1 MESEDKKTI
10 YTRRNLLLFISIII
24 IILILVVGCQLFKK
38 KDDKPANPDV
48 IEVTSINVDVANL
61 DLKVGETKKINATV
75 YPMDATNQT
84 LAYSIDNDNVATVD
98 AQGNVTGISPGTAVI
113 TVKTNNGIST
123 NVNVIVSE
131 EKPEEVVQKPTIKF
145 GTPSGTKGKNNWYI
159 SNVTVKVTLTGS
171 NTAKY
176 CLSGGI
182 ECTPKT
188 TIKSGQKITVGEGI
202 WRIFVKATNSAGSTT
217 SKTELI
223 HVDVSKPTILLTGV
237 SGTDGVTIVA
247 TCKDSTSGVAKCAE
261 SSEKSVTINN
271 VKETTTYIVTDSA
284 GNTTSKQT
292 TIGTV
297 IQYRRRKCASYKWSE
312 WGTPTSKLVNPDD
325 CNKNRSKAEA
335 ESGGYD
341 TYQTCVEKSGGSTA
355 CVNQGLEPECKLMRT
370 YTRSITGCNWGSW
383 SEWGTTEYYDVK
395 NKYDAEKRTMYVMN

>member
-24 IILILVVGCQLFKK
+24 IILILIVGCQMFKK
-38 KDDKPANPDV
+38 KDDKPANPDI

-159 SNVTVKVTLTGS
+159 SNLTVKVTLNGAKS
-171 NTAKY
+171 AKY
-176 CLSGGI
+176 CMSSGI

-188 TIKSGQKITVGEGI
+188 TIKSGQKITVSEGV
-202 WRIFVKATNSAGSTT
+202 WRIYVKATNSGGSTT
-217 SKTELI
+217 AKSSLI
-223 HVDVSKPTILLTGV
+223 HVDVTKPTISFAGTAGV
-237 SGTDGVTIVA
+237 AGATIVA
-247 TCKDSTSGVAKCAE
+247 TCKDSTSGIIDCAG
-261 SSEKSVTINN
+261 SSTPATLTKVIEN
-271 VKETTTYIVTDSA
+271 TTYTVTDKA
-284 GNTTSKQT
+284 GNTTTGQV
-292 TIGTV
+292 TIKTQKEYRKASCSTGYNEWKKGSMTCTKDVGTYNSQAA
-297 IQYRRRKCASYKWSE
+297 ITKE
-312 WGTPTSKLVNPDD
+312 N
-325 CNKNRSKAEA
+325 A
-335 ESGGYD
+335 ESNGRLYYYSCGYD
-341 TYQTCVEKSGGSTA
+341 MDCEYSYGYGGS
-355 CVNQGLEPECKLMRT
+355 CIK
-370 YTRSITGCNWGSW
+370 YTRSCYSKNCGAFG
-383 SEWGTTEYYDVK
+383 EWTTTEISSTCSRKV
-395 NKYDAEKRTMYVMN
+395 ETRTVYVMN